1 MTFRTDWVEK
11 VDVVLYKERGWC
23 CKLIRSNDE
32 DIWSFKGKRKHD
44 ISEMSFFPKTLLFF
58 NEAQVN
64 YCQNLTKTLNSA
76 REAFTEYFSVT
87 LMQRIFL
94 HVNLKLQL
102 LPQRIDNT

>member
-1 MTFRTDWVEK
+1 MTKIFGPSNAKGNMTFQK
-11 VDVVLYKERGWC
+11 C
-23 CKLIRSNDE
+23 Q
-32 DIWSFKGKRKHD
+32 
-44 ISEMSFFPKTLLFF
+44 FFPKTLLFF

-76 REAFTEYFSVT
+76 RKAFTEYFSVT

-102 LPQRIDNT
+102 LSQRIDNT